1 MNRMPAVVIAVVSS
15 ALVVAFVAAP
25 ASRAQGPNAQLVS
38 ESALLTGLG
47 GGALYPFIDSTPNR
61 ISQAH
66 IAITDDTMNCA
77 PGAAPPMNVQIL
89 VGQAGVAL
97 VPVMTAATN
106 TGISNTPGQ
115 CVFHV
120 TVNAGVRGI
129 PDVVTDIVVVN
140 TSAQPLG
147 NANTITASAEVVEL
161 RGSGMVH

>member
-1 MNRMPAVVIAVVSS
+1 MNRMSAVAIAVVSS
-15 ALVVAFVAAP
+15 ALLIAFVTAP

-38 ESALLTGLG
+38 ESELLTGLA

-66 IAITDDTMNCA
+66 IAITDDTASCA

-97 VPVMTAATN
+97 VPVMDAATN

-120 TVNAGVRGI
+120 TVNAGAGGI
-129 PDVVTDIVVVN
+129 PAVVTDIVVVN

-147 NANTITASAEVVEL
+147 NANTITASAEVVKS
-161 RGSGMVH
+161 RGRAMVH

>member
-1 MNRMPAVVIAVVSS
+1 MNRMPAVAIAVLSS
-15 ALVVAFVAAP
+15 ALLIVFVAAP
-25 ASRAQGPNAQLVS
+25 TSRAQGPKSQLVS
-38 ESALLTGLG
+38 ESELLAGLAA
-47 GGALYPFIDSTPNR
+47 GALYPFIDSTPNR

-66 IAITDDTMNCA
+66 IAITDDTANCTG
-77 PGAAPPMNVQIL
+77 GAAPPMNMQIL

-120 TVNAGVRGI
+120 TVNAGAGGI
-129 PDVVTDIVVVN
+129 PAIVTDIVVVN

-147 NANTITASAEVVEL
+147 SANTITASAAIVES
-161 RGSGMVH
+161 RGAAKVH